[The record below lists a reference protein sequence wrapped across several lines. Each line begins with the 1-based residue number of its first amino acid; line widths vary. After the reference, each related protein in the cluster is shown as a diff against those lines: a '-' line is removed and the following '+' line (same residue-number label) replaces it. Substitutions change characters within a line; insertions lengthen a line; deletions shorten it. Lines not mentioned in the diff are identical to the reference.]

1 MSARILTIGEV
12 AAVLSVDPIT
22 VRTLIVGG
30 ELPVL
35 VRVANEALISE
46 GALREFIDQ
55 SGIGCPW
62 EGLS

>member
-1 MSARILTIGEV
+1 MTARILTIGEV
-12 AAVLSVDPIT
+12 AAALSVDPTT

-35 VRVANEALISE
+35 LRVEGEALISE
-46 GALREFIDQ
+46 GALREFTDNPW
-55 SGIGCPW
+55 IGCPW